1 MLTFNSPVFKHKSIS
16 ELHLTSPIKCKL
28 NDHSGTL
35 LEKDT
40 WQKPPNCRKD
50 WVKLN
55 EGESVHWPL
64 ASRGIFTPEL

>member
-35 LEKDT
+35 LEKNT
-40 WQKPPNCRKD
+40 WQKLPIVGKGG
-50 WVKLN
+50 
-55 EGESVHWPL
+55 EG
-64 ASRGIFTPEL
+64 